1 MTIELKN
8 TTAAKVTRALLEWQ
22 HELGHT
28 GSGMV
33 HTFIVATDRDD
44 VDAAYHAALA
54 ANREHPSRILIV
66 VRDPEAEDG
75 LDAEIHTESEARGDL
90 IVLAMRGRTVEHPG
104 SVLRPLLVPDLPVV
118 VWWPNEA
125 PEDLLTDRIGK
136 LADRRITDALGA
148 EDPVQA
154 IIDRAY
160 YHSPGDSDLAWTRTT
175 RWRALLAA
183 ALDQVQQP
191 VTGATVEAATDNAPA
206 SLLAAWLELKLG
218 VAVNVIRTQG
228 PGITAVRMETPV
240 GTIEINRLADDFT
253 VYRVPG
259 QPDRKVALSR
269 RQVPEL
275 LTEDLRRMDTDLV
288 LADVL
293 AEMVRQNGQ
302 CALDL
307 SDHPGT
313 LQHPIPTAANK

>member
-1 MTIELKN
+1 MTIEMKN
-8 TTAAKVTRALLEWQ
+8 TTAAKVTKALLDWQ
-22 HELGHT
+22 HERGSA

-44 VDAAYHAALA
+44 FEEAHRAALL

-66 VRDPEAEDG
+66 VRDPAAEDG
-75 LDAEIHTESEARGDL
+75 LDAEIHTESEARGDV
-90 IVLAMRGRTVEHPG
+90 IVLTMRGRTVEHPG

-148 EDPVQA
+148 EDPTQA

-183 ALDQVQQP
+183 ALDQVRQP
-191 VTGATVEAATDNAPA
+191 VTAATVEAATDNAPA

-218 VAVNVIRTQG
+218 VAVTVTKTAG
-228 PGITAVRMETPV
+228 PGITAVRLETPA
-240 GTIEINRLADDFT
+240 GPIEILRRAVGDT
-253 VYRVPG
+253 VYRVPD
-259 QPDRKVALSR
+259 QPERTVALSR
-269 RQVPEL
+269 RPVAEL
-275 LTEDLRRMDTDLV
+275 ITEELRRMDDDVV

-293 AEMVRQNGQ
+293 AELVRQKGQ

-307 SDHPGT
+307 SAHPGS
-313 LQHPIPTAANK
+313 LQAPGQPASQG

>member
-1 MTIELKN
+1 MTIEMKN
-8 TTAAKVTRALLEWQ
+8 TTAAKVAKALLDWHRER
-22 HELGHT
+22 GSS

-33 HTFIVATDRDD
+33 HTFVVATDRDD
-44 VDAAYHAALA
+44 FDEAYQAALA

-66 VRDPEAEDG
+66 VRDPGAEDG
-75 LDAEIHTESEARGDL
+75 LDAEIHTDSDARGDMM
-90 IVLAMRGRTVEHPG
+90 VLTMRGRTVEHPG

-148 EDPVQA
+148 EDPTQA

-183 ALDQVQQP
+183 ALDQVKAP
-191 VTGATVEAATDNAPA
+191 VTAATVEAATDNAPA

-218 VAVNVIRTQG
+218 VEVTVSRTDG
-228 PGITAVRMETPV
+228 PGITAVRMTTPS
-240 GTIEINRLADDFT
+240 GPIEIVRIGPDET
-253 VYRVPG
+253 VYRVPD
-259 QPDRKVALSR
+259 QPERSVALR
-269 RQVPEL
+269 RRPVAEL
-275 LTEDLRRMDTDLV
+275 VTEELRRMDDDVV

-307 SDHPGT
+307 SGHPGN
-313 LQHPIPTAANK
+313 LQHPVQPSA

>member
-1 MTIELKN
+1 MTIEMKS
-8 TTAAKVTRALLEWQ
+8 TTAAKVSKALLDWH
-22 HELGHT
+22 HERGSA

-44 VDAAYHAALA
+44 FEEALRAALL

-66 VRDPEAEDG
+66 VRDPAAEDG

-90 IVLAMRGRTVEHPG
+90 IVLTMRGRTVEHPG

-148 EDPVQA
+148 EDPTQA

-160 YHSPGDSDLAWTRTT
+160 YHSAGDSDLAWTRTT

-183 ALDQVQQP
+183 ALDQVRQP
-191 VTGATVEAATDNAPA
+191 VTAATVEAATDNAPA
-206 SLLAAWLELKLG
+206 SLLAAWLEYKLG
-218 VAVNVIRTQG
+218 VDVTVIKTDG
-228 PGITAVRMETPV
+228 PGITAVRMQTPA
-240 GTIEINRLADDFT
+240 GPIEIVRLPSGDS
-253 VYRVPG
+253 VYRVPD
-259 QPDRKVALSR
+259 QPERTVALR
-269 RQVPEL
+269 RRPIAEL
-275 LTEDLRRMDTDLV
+275 VTEELRRMDDDVV

-293 AEMVRQNGQ
+293 AELVRQKGQ

-307 SDHPGT
+307 SAHPGS
-313 LQHPIPTAANK
+313 LQAPVQPAGQD